1 MRRTPAVTRST
12 TALFRRTDAAED
24 GLLSRQQPPYGE
36 FLAERCL
43 LISPAVAADKGD
55 LLSGWGHIEDALTW
69 TRRNLTLAFARC
81 ALALAGSCVS
91 PEELRREDE
100 ARCAGYGFQTGTS
113 DFANCL
119 QRENLARLYAAL
131 PPVPYWGYWGY
142 WSGFLRPHCCYHHPN
157 HRMAHGDRSHK
168 H

>member
-1 MRRTPAVTRST
+1 MPA
-12 TALFRRTDAAED
+12 DQPAA
-24 GLLSRQQPPYGE
+24 
-36 FLAERCL
+36 
-43 LISPAVAADKGD
+43 AADKGD
-55 LLSGWGHIEDALTW
+55 LLSGLGHIDGCPDMM
-69 TRRNLTLAFARC
+69 RRNLTLAFAGC

-119 QRENLARLYAAL
+119 QRENLARLYTAPPPAL
-131 PPVPYWGYWGY
+131 YWGYWGY
-142 WSGFLRPHCCYHHPN
+142 WGGFLGPRCCHH
-157 HRMAHGDRSHK
+157 HHHHHDRMAHGDRPHK

>member
-1 MRRTPAVTRST
+1 MRQK
-12 TALFRRTDAAED
+12 D

-55 LLSGWGHIEDALTW
+55 LLSGWGHIDGCPDMM
-69 TRRNLTLAFARC
+69 RRNLTLAFAGC

-100 ARCAGYGFQTGTS
+100 ARCAGYGFQTGTF

-119 QRENLARLYAAL
+119 QRENLARLVCSAAARTVLGILGILERLFATALL
-131 PPVPYWGYWGY
+131 PSPPSPSDGSW
-142 WSGFLRPHCCYHHPN
+142 
-157 HRMAHGDRSHK
+157 RSAT
-168 H
+168 